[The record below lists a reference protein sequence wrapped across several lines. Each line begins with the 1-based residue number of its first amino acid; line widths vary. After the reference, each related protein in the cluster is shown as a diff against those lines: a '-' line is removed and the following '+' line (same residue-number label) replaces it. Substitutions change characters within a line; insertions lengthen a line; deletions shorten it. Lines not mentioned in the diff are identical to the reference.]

1 MVLRRVALTGAS
13 GMLGRYVLAA
23 LASRQI
29 SAVAVSRSRPKVLE
43 PNAKWQAWD
52 LNHARTEDELDGMFS
67 GVDALLHVADEE
79 DRRDALLRIAN
90 DGRRGLRVEV
100 SDLDQD
106 GDGQVGGEAF

>member
-52 LNHARTEDELDGMFS
+52 LTHARTEDELDGMFP
-67 GVDALLHVADEE
+67 GVDALLHVF
-79 DRRDALLRIAN
+79 
-90 DGRRGLRVEV
+90 
-100 SDLDQD
+100 
-106 GDGQVGGEAF
+106 GGEIRMESLETTPAHFAISPLR